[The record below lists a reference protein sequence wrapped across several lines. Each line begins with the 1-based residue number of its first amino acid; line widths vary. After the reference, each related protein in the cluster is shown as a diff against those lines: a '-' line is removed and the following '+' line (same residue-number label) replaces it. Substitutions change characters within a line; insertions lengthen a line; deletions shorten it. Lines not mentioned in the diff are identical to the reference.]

1 MAQGPVAPS
10 RAATVGKFVGLHLL
24 RAIWLSTMVLTP
36 LFGFWLA
43 SSLAA
48 YKNASQWL
56 ALLLGL
62 ALFPLLP
69 VGWELVAAW
78 RRSRETVPRKQILT
92 RIDRLV
98 LRTLAINGVFLV
110 VMLWAGRATAFRA
123 LAVRGDWMLDG
134 HDGAIAGTIRGAL
147 LGIADK
153 LDHHKAADD
162 DGGRYGSSDTA
173 PTWAMHDGDTDEP
186 TVKPGDKTPP
196 KTASGWPLDD
206 MPDPKVTTMPESA
219 QTSIATVGAYLK
231 EQFPDKKQRVK
242 AIHDFVALRL
252 TYDYDTLKLLEGHD
266 YINVPSQ
273 EAEPVFAARR
283 GVCAGYAKLMSA
295 IGSAA
300 NIELKYITGYIR
312 DSSRRV
318 APGSDDSVKT
328 ALQGYRH
335 AWNAVLIDDEWFL
348 IDTTWDDPST
358 ADSPVRTTYLFTPPK
373 LFAYDHLPE
382 DPAWQL
388 TMKPISTG
396 DFARLPMMSPEIGRL
411 GMTLISPNRSQV
423 SVNGT
428 LTIELDNPY
437 DASVM
442 ASWRVDRTGAV
453 SSSER
458 GDCKVAT
465 VSHKTTVTCDLPD
478 GELEVQMFGALGTT
492 RRHQYIGSILANS
505 R

>member
-1 MAQGPVAPS
+1 MPQGPAAAPGGAAARVAKV
-10 RAATVGKFVGLHLL
+10 VGYAVL
-24 RAIWLSTMVLTP
+24 RGVWISTMVLTP

-56 ALLLGL
+56 ALLGGL

-69 VGWELVAAW
+69 VGWEAFAAW
-78 RRSRETVPRKQILT
+78 RRTKQKAPKKQILT

-110 VMLWAGRATAFRA
+110 VMLWAAKATAFRA
-123 LAVRGDWMLDG
+123 LAVRGDWMVD
-134 HDGAIAGTIRGAL
+134 DCDNAVCTNVRGFL

-153 LDHHKAADD
+153 LDSHKAADD
-162 DGGRYGSSDTA
+162 DGGRYGSSDSA
-173 PTWAMHDGDTDEP
+173 PDPSKVKHRDDTPSKVTGTE
-186 TVKPGDKTPP
+186 PP
-196 KTASGWPLDD
+196 KTAAGWPLDD
-206 MPDPKVTTMPESA
+206 TPDPKVVDMPESA
-219 QTSIATVGAYLK
+219 TASITSVGAYLK

-252 TYDYDTLKLLEGHD
+252 EYDYDTLKLIERND
-266 YINVPSQ
+266 YMNVPSQ
-273 EAEPVFAARR
+273 EAEPVFARKK

-312 DSSRRV
+312 DSVRRV
-318 APGSDDSVKT
+318 APGSDDQVK
-328 ALQGYRH
+328 ASLQGYRH

-348 IDTTWDDPST
+348 IDATWDDPT
-358 ADSPVRTTYLFTPPK
+358 GAETPVRSTYLFTPPK

-388 TMKPISTG
+388 VMSPISPG
-396 DFARLPMMSPEIGRL
+396 DFARLPIMSPEIGRL
-411 GMTLISPNRSQV
+411 GLTLESPTRSQV
-423 SVNGT
+423 SVSGT
-428 LTIELDNPY
+428 LEIVLDNPY
-437 DASVM
+437 GAEVLAQPKNRSGEC
-442 ASWRVDRTGAV
+442 RVAAAG
-453 SSSER
+453 
-458 GDCKVAT
+458 G
-465 VSHKTTVTCDLPD
+465 KTTATCSLPD
-478 GELEVQMFGALGTT
+478 GEHEVRLFAGPRGS
-492 RRHQYIGSILANS
+492 RSYEYIGSILANS